1 MTKTNSNP
9 LTDKKSIRRIDLIRI
24 AYFFTFISTFF
35 ITESGRFVYRP
46 FIYEHH
52 INDFG
57 LADAIGNLGGIIVQI
72 YLGLAILNP
81 PFKKALR
88 VIALFVIGYILYE
101 FAQPYLPKGVFDWK
115 DVYGTFIGGFIA
127 TIWLVLLPR
136 IIKPNKII
144 LEF

>member
-1 MTKTNSNP
+1 MASQSNP

-24 AYFFTFISTFF
+24 AYFISAISAFL
-35 ITESGRFVYRP
+35 ITEAGRFVYRP
-46 FIYEHH
+46 FIYEHN

-57 LADAIGNLGGIIVQI
+57 LADAMGNLGGVIVQI

-81 PFKKALR
+81 PLKKALR

-115 DVYGTFIGGFIA
+115 DVFGTLIGGLLAIV
-127 TIWLVLLPR
+127 WLVLLPR
-136 IIKPNKII
+136 IVKQNRVVF
-144 LEF
+144 EF

>member
-1 MTKTNSNP
+1 MSFESNFII
-9 LTDKKSIRRIDLIRI
+9 DKNTIRKVDLFRIT
-24 AYFFTFISTFF
+24 YFITFISAFL
-35 ITESGRFVYRP
+35 ITETGRFLYRP
-46 FIYEHH
+46 FIYDHN

-57 LADAIGNLGGIIVQI
+57 LADAMGNLGGVIVQI

-115 DVYGTFIGGFIA
+115 DVYGTLIGGFIA
-127 TIWLVLLPR
+127 LIWLFIIPL
-136 IIKPNKII
+136 IIKPNKVV
-144 LEF
+144 FTF